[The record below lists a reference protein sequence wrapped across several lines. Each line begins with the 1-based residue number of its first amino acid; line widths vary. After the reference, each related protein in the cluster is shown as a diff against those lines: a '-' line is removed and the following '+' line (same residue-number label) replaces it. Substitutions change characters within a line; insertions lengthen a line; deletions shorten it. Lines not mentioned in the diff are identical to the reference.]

1 MGKEQFYAAEA
12 IFSLLVFHFYF
23 FFVTLQPIFEN

>member
-1 MGKEQFYAAEA
+1 MGKGQFYAAEA
-12 IFSLLVFHFYF
+12 FFSLLVFHFYF